1 MTQARLIA
9 KATADG
15 LYEFNDDVELGK
27 IYNIDLAHAQAV
39 QFLHIEKNIVHVKT
53 MVKDLD
59 NPGWLPLECLAVE
72 S

>member
-15 LYEFNDDVELGK
+15 LYEFNDDVQLGK
-27 IYNIDLAHAQAV
+27 LYNVDILHPQTV
-39 QFLHIEKNIVHVKT
+39 QYLNVEKNIVHTKV
-53 MVKDLD
+53 MVKDID
-59 NPGWLPLECLAVE
+59 QAEWLPLECLAVE